1 MLIVKTYIGYLDLKW
16 IYFDEENEV
25 FQYQDQ
31 KNTSNWIMVAAPL
44 TVFLLKGIASALN
57 SVFGTLSYTMNI
69 SIAMIGTLIV
79 CGILM
84 ISKVR
89 KKDPRTGWK
98 TVVLKEK
105 DLRTLLVKVNSI
117 FIIKI
122 LFIILEIYFL
132 VTYIRETDFLCLMIY
147 LLAFACVIHFH
158 QEFKTSKIKKI
169 LKKQKIVLN
178 GLRDS

>member
-1 MLIVKTYIGYLDLKW
+1 MKIYIGYLDSKW

-89 KKDPRTGWK
+89 KKDPRTGCK

-105 DLRTLLVKVNSI
+105 DLRTLLVKGNSI

>member
-1 MLIVKTYIGYLDLKW
+1 MLIVKTYIGYLESKW

-25 FQYQDQ
+25 FQYNDQ

-44 TVFLLKGIASALN
+44 AVFLLKGIASVLN
-57 SVFGTLSYTMNI
+57 SAFGGLPYTINI

-79 CGILM
+79 FGMLM
-84 ISKVR
+84 IAKAR
-89 KKDPRTGWK
+89 KKDPRIDWK

-105 DLRTLLVKVNSI
+105 DLRTLLVKVISI

-122 LFIILEIYFL
+122 LFIILGIYFL

-158 QEFKTSKIKKI
+158 QEFKISKIKKI
-169 LKKQKIVLN
+169 LLN

>member
-1 MLIVKTYIGYLDLKW
+1 MKIYIGYLDSKW

-31 KNTSNWIMVAAPL
+31 KKTSNWIMVAAPL
-44 TVFLLKGIASALN
+44 AVFLLKGIASALN
-57 SVFGTLSYTMNI
+57 SAFGTLSYTINI

-79 CGILM
+79 CGMLM

-105 DLRTLLVKVNSI
+105 DLRTLLVKVISI

-122 LFIILEIYFL
+122 LFIILGIYFL

-147 LLAFACVIHFH
+147 LLAFASVVHFH

-169 LKKQKIVLN
+169 LKKQKILLN
-178 GLRDS
+178 GMGDS

>member
-1 MLIVKTYIGYLDLKW
+1 MKIYIGYLDSKW

-31 KNTSNWIMVAAPL
+31 KNSSNWIMVAAPL
-44 TVFLLKGIASALN
+44 AVFLLKGIASVLN
-57 SVFGTLSYTMNI
+57 SAFGTLLYTINI

-79 CGILM
+79 CGMLM
-84 ISKVR
+84 IAKVR
-89 KKDPRTGWK
+89 KKNPRTGWK

-105 DLRTLLVKVNSI
+105 DLKMLLVKVISI

-122 LFIILEIYFL
+122 LFIILGIYFL

-147 LLAFACVIHFH
+147 LLAFACVMYFH
-158 QEFKTSKIKKI
+158 QEIKTKKIIKI
-169 LKKQKIVLN
+169 LKRQM
-178 GLRDS
+178 GSSGQ

>member
-1 MLIVKTYIGYLDLKW
+1 MKIYIGYLDSKW
-16 IYFDEENEV
+16 IYFDEENAV

-31 KNTSNWIMVAAPL
+31 KYTSNWIMVAAPL
-44 TVFLLKGIASALN
+44 AVFLLKGIASALN
-57 SVFGTLSYTMNI
+57 SAFGTLSYPINI
-69 SIAMIGTLIV
+69 GIAMIGTLIV
-79 CGILM
+79 CGMLM

-105 DLRTLLVKVNSI
+105 DLRTLLVKVISI

-122 LFIILEIYFL
+122 LFIILGIYFL

-158 QEFKTSKIKKI
+158 QEFKTSRIKKI
-169 LKKQKIVLN
+169 LKKQKILLN
-178 GLRDS
+178 GLRDL

>member
-1 MLIVKTYIGYLDLKW
+1 MKTYIGYLDSKW
-16 IYFDEENEV
+16 IHFDEENEV

-57 SVFGTLSYTMNI
+57 SAFGTLSSTINI
-69 SIAMIGTLIV
+69 SIAMIGTLIIF
-79 CGILM
+79 GMLM
-84 ISKVR
+84 IAKAR

-105 DLRTLLVKVNSI
+105 DLKTLRAKVLAI
-117 FIIKI
+117 FIMKI
-122 LFIILEIYFL
+122 LFAFLGIFFL

-147 LLAFACVIHFH
+147 LLAFACVAHFH
-158 QEFKTSKIKKI
+158 QEIKTRKI
-169 LKKQKIVLN
+169 LKILK
-178 GLRDS
+178 R